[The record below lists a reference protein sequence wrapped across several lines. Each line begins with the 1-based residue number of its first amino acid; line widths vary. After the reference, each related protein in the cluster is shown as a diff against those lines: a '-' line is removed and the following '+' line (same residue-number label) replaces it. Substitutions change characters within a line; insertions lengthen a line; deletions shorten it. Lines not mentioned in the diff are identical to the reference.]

1 MTAGPNAGGKS
12 LYALDPD
19 GYVFELHQR
28 PPR

>member
-1 MTAGPNAGGKS
+1 MSAGVNAGGKS

-19 GYVFELHQR
+19 GYIFEFHQR